1 MSRTVEIRNIEQLA
15 DIGACH
21 AVMMELRPHL
31 KDADSFIQQVMRQR
45 EHGFRL
51 SAAWHEGRVV
61 GVVGYRLQEN
71 MLYGRFVFVDDLVV
85 HNEFRND
92 GIGAQLLSAAR
103 AYAQEIGCR
112 HFVLTT
118 GLHMALA
125 QRFYFRQGLLA
136 HAMCFSEILFEPN
149 GGRHTEGAGA
159 AQLAYQV

>member
-1 MSRTVEIRNIEQLA
+1 MSRNVEVRNVELLA

-21 AVMMELRPHL
+21 TVMKELRPHL
-31 KDADSFIQQVMRQR
+31 TDAELFMQQVMRQR

-51 SAAWHEGRVV
+51 SAAWHDGRIV
-61 GVVGYRLQEN
+61 GVIGYRLQEN
-71 MLYGRFVFVDDLVV
+71 LLYGRFVFVDDLVV
-85 HNEFRND
+85 EEDFRSD
-92 GIGAQLLSAAR
+92 GIGARLLSVAR
-103 AYAQEIGCR
+103 AYGQEIGCR

-136 HAMCFSEILFEPN
+136 HAICFSEILFEPN